1 MLRDPRLRILDQEID
16 LRARSILEQQPAW
29 PCRRG
34 CDHCCRHLA
43 AIPQVNRLEWE
54 SLQLALETLDAA
66 TQEAIRAR
74 LRMLVHAS
82 HPFVCPFLDTDSGNC
97 LVYVYRPIACRTY
110 GFYVDRDKGL
120 YCPTIEAQ
128 VDAGQLEHVVWGNA
142 ESIDQRLHAGG
153 EPRDLLSWFLE

>member
-1 MLRDPRLRILDQEID
+1 M
-16 LRARSILEQQPAW
+16 
-29 PCRRG
+29 
-34 CDHCCRHLA
+34 
-43 AIPQVNRLEWE
+43 
-54 SLQLALETLDAA
+54 
-66 TQEAIRAR
+66 
-74 LRMLVHAS
+74 
-82 HPFVCPFLDTDSGNC
+82 
-97 LVYVYRPIACRTY
+97 YVYRPIACRTY